1 MLPFGGQGAN
11 QSIEDG
17 AALGFL
23 LNGVEDCAD
32 IPKRLEL
39 FSQVRQKRAS
49 RIQILSRTRIGRE
62 KEVEHE
68 LRPFAETP
76 DSSKSQA
83 SALRP
88 CRLFFLL
95 TRVQW
100 FLAHSQS
107 ASPMIS
113 GSFGPCIFIILASD
127 SSIQLRYPP
136 KMQ

>member
-1 MLPFGGQGAN
+1 
-11 QSIEDG
+11 
-17 AALGFL
+17 
-23 LNGVEDCAD
+23 
-32 IPKRLEL
+32 
-39 FSQVRQKRAS
+39 VRQKRAS